1 MIIEHIGI
9 SVSAPI
15 SMAEWYV
22 QHLGFTIRR
31 SRGDD
36 QDGVAFIS
44 DPNQEVMLELFNNTV
59 TPPLDSPSL
68 APLTLHIAVKS
79 PDPAADVARLE
90 RVGAKR
96 ADPNAPIPDRGD
108 ILVLLRDPWGNVIQ
122 LAKREKDI

>member
-9 SVSAPI
+9 SVAAPL

-36 QDGVAFIS
+36 RDGVAFIS
-44 DPNQEVMLELFNNTV
+44 DPDQGVMLEIFKNPV
-59 TPPLDSPSL
+59 TPPLDSSSL
-68 APLTLHIAVKS
+68 VPLALHIALKS

-90 RVGAKR
+90 RAGAKR

-108 ILVLLRDPWGNVIQ
+108 ILVLMRDPWGNVIQ
-122 LAKREKDI
+122 LVKREKDF